1 VPLVIFTAALPAFF
15 ASFVEFVEALTV
27 VLAVG
32 VTRGWRSAWIGT
44 LAALALLTLLV
55 AAIGPALRLV
65 PLHALQVVVGALLLL
80 FGMRWLRKA
89 ILRYAGVVGLHDEDA
104 IYAGN
109 TARLAEDGTAG
120 SSDRTGILI
129 AFNAV
134 VLEGL
139 EVVFIVLAV
148 GASSGALVPAALGA
162 LVAGALVGAAGLLL
176 RRPLARVP
184 ENGLKFV
191 VGVMLSAF
199 GTFWTG
205 EGLGIEWPAGDLA
218 LVVLVAGYAVVALLA
233 VALARRSVA
242 KLETAPR

>member
-1 VPLVIFTAALPAFF
+1 VRLVLFTAALPAFF
-15 ASFVEFVEALTV
+15 ASFVEFVEALTI

-44 LAALALLTLLV
+44 IAGVALLALLV

-65 PLHALQVVVGALLLL
+65 PLPALQFAVGGLLLL

-89 ILRYAGVVGLHDEDA
+89 ILRYGGVLAFHDENA
-104 IYAGN
+104 IYARHTG
-109 TARLAEDGTAG
+109 RVAEDNTAG
-120 SSDRTGILI
+120 SIDRTGVFI

-162 LVAGALVGAAGLLL
+162 LFAGALVGGTGLLL

-191 VGVMLSAF
+191 VGIMLSAF

-205 EGLGIEWPAGDLA
+205 EGLGLEWPAGDFALLA
-218 LVVLVAGYAVVALLA
+218 LVIGYALVAFIA
-233 VALARRSVA
+233 VALVRRTV
-242 KLETAPR
+242 KLEAVPR

>member
-1 VPLVIFTAALPAFF
+1 MPLVVFTAALPAFF

-44 LAALALLTLLV
+44 IAGVVLLTLLV

-65 PLHALQVVVGALLLL
+65 PLHALQAVVGALLLL

-89 ILRYAGVVGLHDEDA
+89 ILRYAGIVSFHDENA
-104 IYAGN
+104 IYAER
-109 TARLAEDGTAG
+109 TRRIAEDGTRG
-120 SSDRTGILI
+120 SIDRTGMFI

-162 LVAGALVGAAGLLL
+162 LSAGALVGGAGLLL
-176 RRPLARVP
+176 RRPLAQVP

-191 VGVMLSAF
+191 VGVMLTAF

-205 EGLGIEWPAGDLA
+205 EGLGIEWPAGDFALLA
-218 LVVLVAGYAVVALLA
+218 LVGGYAIVALIA
-233 VALARRSVA
+233 VALARRSVV
-242 KLETAPR
+242 KLETVPR

>member
-44 LAALALLTLLV
+44 IAGVALLTLL
-55 AAIGPALRLV
+55 
-65 PLHALQVVVGALLLL
+65 VVGALLLL

-89 ILRYAGVVGLHDEDA
+89 ILRYAGIVSFHDENA
-104 IYAGN
+104 IYAEHTG
-109 TARLAEDGTAG
+109 RSAEDGTPG
-120 SSDRTGILI
+120 PIDRTGVFI

-139 EVVFIVLAV
+139 EVVFIVVAV

-162 LVAGALVGAAGLLL
+162 LVAGALVGGAGLLL

-205 EGLGIEWPAGDLA
+205 EGLGIAWPAGDFALLA
-218 LVVLVAGYAVVALLA
+218 LVAGYALVALMA
-233 VALARRSVA
+233 VALARRSVV
-242 KLETAPR
+242 KLETVAR

>member
-32 VTRGWRSAWIGT
+32 VTRGGRSAWIGT
-44 LAALALLTLLV
+44 IAGVALLTLLV

-65 PLHALQVVVGALLLL
+65 PLPALQVVVGALLLL

-89 ILRYAGVVGLHDEDA
+89 ILRYAGIVSFHDENA
-104 IYAGN
+104 IYAEHTG
-109 TARLAEDGTAG
+109 RSAEDGTPG
-120 SSDRTGILI
+120 PIDRTGVFI

-139 EVVFIVLAV
+139 EVVFIVVAV

-162 LVAGALVGAAGLLL
+162 LVAGALVGGAGLLL

-205 EGLGIEWPAGDLA
+205 EGLGIAWPAGDFALLA
-218 LVVLVAGYAVVALLA
+218 LVAGYALVALMA
-233 VALARRSVA
+233 VALARRSVV
-242 KLETAPR
+242 KLETVAR